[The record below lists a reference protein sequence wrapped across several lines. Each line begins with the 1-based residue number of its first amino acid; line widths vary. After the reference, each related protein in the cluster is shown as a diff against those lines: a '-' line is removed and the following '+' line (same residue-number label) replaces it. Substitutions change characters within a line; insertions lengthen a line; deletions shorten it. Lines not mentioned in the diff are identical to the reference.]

1 MGRILLHL
9 PHMETQHLWV
19 RELVPSDVHDFAA
32 YMLDPSYQR
41 HLAVRPKSVE
51 DVRGM
56 VLRAIARQDRDMR
69 RSYHLAGWS
78 KAVGASIAD
87 GFILH
92 DGAESAELGWGVHPA
107 LWGGGIGT
115 EMARALVAAA
125 FERLGVKRVW
135 CKVMAGNIASQR
147 LAARMGFTARERIS
161 DYPLGAGRAG
171 PVVIFSLGNS
181 EYYES
186 AY

>member
-1 MGRILLHL
+1 MGRILHHL
-9 PHMETQHLWV
+9 PHMETRHLWV

-56 VLRAIARQDRDMR
+56 VLRAIARQDREMR

-87 GFILH
+87 GFILL
-92 DGAESAELGWGVHPA
+92 DDSASAELGWGVHPS

-115 EMARALVAAA
+115 ELARALVAAA
-125 FERLGVKRVW
+125 IERLGAERVW
-135 CKVMAGNIASQR
+135 CKVMAGNVASLR
-147 LAARMGFTARERIS
+147 LAARAGLVLRERVS
-161 DYPLGAGRAG
+161 DYPLGAGKRG
-171 PVVIFSLGNS
+171 PVAIFSLSNS
-181 EYYES
+181 EYHEA